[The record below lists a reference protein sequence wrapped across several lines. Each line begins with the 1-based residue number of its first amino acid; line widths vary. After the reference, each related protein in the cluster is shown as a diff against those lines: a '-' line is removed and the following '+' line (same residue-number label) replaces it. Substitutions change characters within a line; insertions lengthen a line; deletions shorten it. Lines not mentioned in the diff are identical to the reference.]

1 MYTCRSLLSS
11 RDTYQGLPRHCLR
24 LLNPQEVEGGG
35 GDVGEDAVVAEAEA
49 LHGDYQGDGIEGVGG
64 VGGTVG
70 LEHVVAVAVV
80 GGDDAGA
87 AFGGDGVDD
96 LGELGVHRFQGLDGG
111 GDHARMSHHVRVG
124 EVDDPEAVV
133 ALLPVGDEGPGGG
146 RGAHLRLVVVGGDVA
161 GGFDQAVLLPLEL
174 LLPAAVEE

>member
-49 LHGDYQGDGIEGVGG
+49 LHGDYQGDGIEGGGG
-64 VGGTVG
+64 VGGAVG
-70 LEHVVAVAVV
+70 LQHVVAVAVV

-87 AFGGDGVDD
+87 ALGGDGVDD
-96 LGELGVHRFQGLDGG
+96 LGELGVDGFEGLDCG
-111 GDHARMSHHVRVG
+111 GDDAGVADHVGIG
-124 EVDDPEAVV
+124 EVDDSEAVG
-133 ALLPVGDEGPGGG
+133 ALAPVGSEGLGSVG
-146 RGAHLRLVVVGGDVA
+146 GAHLRLVVV
-161 GGFDQAVLLPLEL
+161 
-174 LLPAAVEE
+174 